1 MEQSSSGKANTSS
14 DKNFRTFYGTRRFMA
29 AFTTVHRLFLSST
42 RVIHSILSKPISLTS
57 LNIILLCTL
66 QYSNW
71 VSSSGLLSLTLSASK
86 SSRLHRVCER
96 YSEDPDFINS

>member
-1 MEQSSSGKANTSS
+1 MEQSSSGKANISS
-14 DKNFRTFYGTRRFMA
+14 VKNFRTFYGTRRFMA
-29 AFTTVHRLFLSST
+29 AFTKVHRLFLSSA

-57 LNIILLCTL
+57 FNILLSTL

-71 VSSSGLLSLTLSASK
+71 VSSSGFLSLTLSASK

-96 YSEDPDFINS
+96 YSEDPDVINS